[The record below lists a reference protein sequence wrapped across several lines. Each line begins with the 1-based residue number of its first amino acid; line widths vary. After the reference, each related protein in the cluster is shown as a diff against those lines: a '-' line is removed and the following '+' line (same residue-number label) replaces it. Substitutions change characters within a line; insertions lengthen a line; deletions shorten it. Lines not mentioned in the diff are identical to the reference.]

1 MDSQEN
7 TLKQEITE
15 QTVTSADSTDN
26 KITDTDVATSEQPVK
41 EEVQH
46 KVYNNKKEVVER
58 LKEIRILQDALCRK
72 RSCYES
78 LYRSWR

>member
-58 LKEIRILQDALCRK
+58 LKEIAHSDETPQKEETDYLK
-72 RSCYES
+72 TVF
-78 LYRSWR
+78 